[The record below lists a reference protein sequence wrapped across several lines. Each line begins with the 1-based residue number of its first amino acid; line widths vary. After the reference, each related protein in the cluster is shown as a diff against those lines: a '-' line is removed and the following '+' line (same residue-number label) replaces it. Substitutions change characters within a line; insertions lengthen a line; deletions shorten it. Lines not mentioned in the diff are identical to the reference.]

1 MLLSNLVCLEQ
12 QQNIKYLKKHKSI
25 VENYLYTNGNKSN
38 VPQSFIMAVT
48 YPNGEKLQ
56 FPAGNGIIDITS
68 IPYIDGKYGVS
79 FKYKNYYINA
89 NIPSNMFLS
98 KNRKKN
104 EPVIWTWNILEN
116 SVNDTLQVKCTLLLT
131 LQESWIEMEIP
142 AIVNV
147 DDL

>member
-1 MLLSNLVCLEQ
+1 
-12 QQNIKYLKKHKSI
+12 
-25 VENYLYTNGNKSN
+25 
-38 VPQSFIMAVT
+38 
-48 YPNGEKLQ
+48 
-56 FPAGNGIIDITS
+56 
-68 IPYIDGKYGVS
+68 
-79 FKYKNYYINA
+79 
-89 NIPSNMFLS
+89 MFLS